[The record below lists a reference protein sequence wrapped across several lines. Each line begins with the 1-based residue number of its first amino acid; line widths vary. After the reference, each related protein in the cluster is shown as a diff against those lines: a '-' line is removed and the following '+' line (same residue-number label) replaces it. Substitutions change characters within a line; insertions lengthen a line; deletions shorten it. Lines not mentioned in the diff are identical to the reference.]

1 MKDTASASRKRYIL
15 LVENSADDAELIRQA
30 LGYADGDAALECVA
44 DEPSLV
50 EALQRADWDV
60 VLSDTKMPVLDI
72 EQVLD
77 KVAALDRD
85 IPVIIVS
92 GHISEERAVALIKRG
107 AHDYVSKDHLGR
119 LPVAIDRECE
129 AARTRSRLARHERIL
144 ANVTSRLPGYIF
156 QRMQSVDGTFRFTY
170 LSESLRAQFG
180 VDPDRLMANPGDF
193 WELVHPD
200 DRDGLSTVFAE
211 AHARVESYHAEYR
224 AVLPD
229 GRTCWVRV
237 QAQPTR
243 LANGDVVWDG
253 IGLDISAEKTARE
266 RLNYMAYFD
275 EVTGLPNRHL
285 FFDRL
290 DQAIRQCDR
299 NGGGLALHM
308 VDLDQFKQVNDT
320 LGHAAGDLLLRQV
333 AERLSGVIRQSDT
346 LARIGGDEFVLM
358 QTGVNQVAAAE
369 NLARKLLAS
378 LAEPFWIDGQPV
390 EVQIS
395 IGIVCHGPMFPLPD
409 ETDVR
414 TALIK
419 RADQAL
425 YDAKSRGRNTWCV
438 YRQALADFV
447 NGSAS
452 A

>member
-1 MKDTASASRKRYIL
+1 MKDTASASRKRHIL
-15 LVENSADDAELIRQA
+15 LVEDSADDAERVRQA
-30 LGYADGDAALECVA
+30 LGYAHGDTALECVA

-60 VLSDTKMPVLDI
+60 VLSSANMSVLDI
-72 EQVLD
+72 DQVLD
-77 KVAALDRD
+77 RVAAVNRD

-92 GHISEERAVALIKRG
+92 GQISDERAVALIKRG
-107 AHDYVSKDHLGR
+107 ARDYVSGVHLER
-119 LPVAIDRECE
+119 LPVAIERECE
-129 AARTRSRLARHERIL
+129 VARHERIM

-156 QRMQSVDGTFRFTY
+156 QRVQSVDGTFRFTY
-170 LSESLRAQFG
+170 LSESLRVQFG
-180 VDPDRLMANPGDF
+180 VDPDHLMANPDDF
-193 WELVHPD
+193 WDLIHPD
-200 DRDGLSTVFAE
+200 DRDALASVFAE
-211 AHARVESYHAEYR
+211 AHARVEPYYTEYR
-224 AVLPD
+224 AILPD
-229 GRTCWVRV
+229 GRTRWVRV

-266 RLNYMAYFD
+266 RLNYMAHFD
-275 EVTGLPNRHL
+275 EVTGLANRHL

-290 DQAIRQCDR
+290 DQIIRQGER
-299 NGGGLALHM
+299 SGAGLALHM

-333 AERLSGVIRQSDT
+333 AERLSDMIRQSDT

-358 QTGVNQVAAAE
+358 QTGVKQVAAAE

-378 LAEPFWIDGQPV
+378 LTEPFRIDGHSV

-395 IGIVCHGPMFPLPD
+395 IGIVCYGSMFTLPD
-409 ETDVR
+409 EADVR

-425 YDAKSRGRNTWCV
+425 YDAKSCGRNTWCV
-438 YRQALADFV
+438 YSQRLADFV
-447 NGSAS
+447 SGSAS

>member
-1 MKDTASASRKRYIL
+1 MKDTASALCKRNIL
-15 LVENSADDAELIRQA
+15 LVEDSANDAELIRQA
-30 LGYADGDAALECVA
+30 LDYADGDAALECVA
-44 DEPSLV
+44 DEPSLI

-60 VLSDTKMPVLDI
+60 VLSDAKMPELDI

-77 KVAALDRD
+77 RIATLGHD

-92 GHISEERAVALIKRG
+92 GRISDDRAVALIKHG
-107 AHDYVSKDHLGR
+107 AHDYVSKDHLER
-119 LPVAIDRECE
+119 LPLAIERECE
-129 AARTRSRLARHERIL
+129 AAKTRTRLARHERIM

-156 QRMQSVDGTFRFTY
+156 QRMQSVDGTFHFTY
-170 LSESLRAQFG
+170 LSESLREQFG
-180 VDPDRLMANPGDF
+180 VDPDRLMANPEDF
-193 WELVHPD
+193 WELIHPD
-200 DRDGLSTVFAE
+200 DRDALASVFAE
-211 AHARVESYHAEYR
+211 AHARIEPYYTEYR

-229 GRTCWVRV
+229 GRTSWVRV

-285 FFDRL
+285 LFDRL

-299 NGGGLALHM
+299 SSNNLALHM
-308 VDLDQFKQVNDT
+308 IDLDQFKQVNDT
-320 LGHAAGDLLLRQV
+320 LGHAAGDRLLHQV
-333 AERLSGVIRQSDT
+333 AERLSGVIRQTDT

-358 QTGVNQVAAAE
+358 QTGVNQIAAAE
-369 NLARKLLAS
+369 NLAGKLLAN
-378 LAEPFWIDGQPV
+378 LAEPFRFDTHSV

-395 IGIVCHGPMFPLPD
+395 IGIAFYGSMFALPD

-425 YDAKSRGRNTWCV
+425 YDAKSQGRNTWCL
-438 YRQALADFV
+438 YRQAWAGAVD
-447 NGSAS
+447 GSAR